1 MGFGHLESIDISE
14 EILIIDALISLNL
27 VKSKREAR
35 EMIKNNAVSVNG
47 LKINDLNFII
57 KKENA
62 FGKKYTIIRK
72 GKTLRYD

>member
-1 MGFGHLESIDISE
+1 
-14 EILIIDALISLNL
+14 
-27 VKSKREAR
+27 
-35 EMIKNNAVSVNG
+35 MIKNNAVSVNG

-72 GKTLRYD
+72 GKKRYAMIKHK